1 MEISGRCRAVSIFL
15 KAVTVLSVALGVF
28 LTASASMNTFM
39 GGGRVFMFFTIQSN
53 IAIAIVSL
61 IGMALLLKGRQ
72 ITHTWYVIKFVATV
86 SITLTGL
93 VFTFILAPTMRRLA
107 WNFQNT
113 LTHAVVPLVSV
124 IDYFVTG
131 VFGDTE
137 KKEVFYV
144 TLPPL
149 AYVIYA
155 GIGYAAGWEF
165 AQGINYPY
173 FFLNWG
179 SPAGAFGFTKG
190 FPFMGCVW
198 WILVLLV
205 LLLTVGYL
213 YLLMVDG
220 LRIASKKRG
229 TAGN

>member
-1 MEISGRCRAVSIFL
+1 MKISGRIRAVSIFL

-61 IGMALLLKGRQ
+61 IGMALLLKDRQ

-93 VFTFILAPTMRRLA
+93 VFTFILAPTMGRLA

-131 VFGDTE
+131 IFGDTG

-149 AYVIYA
+149 AYAIYA

-198 WILVLLV
+198 WILALLV

-229 TAGN
+229 TAEN

>member
-15 KAVTVLSVALGVF
+15 KAVVVISAALGVF
-28 LTASASMNTFM
+28 ITAFASKSSFM

-61 IGMALLLKGRQ
+61 IGMALLLKGQQ

-179 SPAGAFGFTKG
+179 SPAGAFGFTNG

>member
-1 MEISGRCRAVSIFL
+1 MKISGRSRAISVFL
-15 KAVTVLSVALGVF
+15 KAVIVISAALGVF
-28 LTASASMNTFM
+28 ITAFASKSSFM

-72 ITHTWYVIKFVATV
+72 ISHTWYVIKFVATV

-93 VFTFILAPTMRRLA
+93 VFTFILAPTMGRLA
-107 WNFQNT
+107 WNFPNT
-113 LTHAVVPLVSV
+113 LTHAVVPAVSV
-124 IDYFVTG
+124 IDYFVSG
-131 VFGDTE
+131 VYGDTR
-137 KKEVFYV
+137 KKEIFYV

-149 AYVIYA
+149 AYAVYA

-165 AQGINYPY
+165 AEGINYPY

-198 WILVLLV
+198 WILALLV

-213 YLLMVDG
+213 YLLIVDG
-220 LRIASKKRG
+220 LRTASKKRS